1 MKKTILVVEDFES
14 IRNFVCNTLEKKG
27 YEAIGAADGNKAF
40 ELLTKRTNPVNLVLS
55 DYNMPGCT
63 GFELL
68 QKIKANKATA
78 GTPVMFLTTES
89 DPAKM
94 RAAKDA
100 GLSAWVKKP
109 YKSDHFFAQIEK
121 ITSNGA

>member
-27 YEAIGAADGNKAF
+27 YEAIGAADGNEAF

-55 DYNMPGCT
+55 DYNMPRCT

-68 QKIKANKATA
+68 QKIKANKATS
-78 GTPVMFLTTES
+78 GIPVMFLTTES

-109 YKSDHFFAQIEK
+109 YKADLFFAQIEN
-121 ITSNGA
+121 IVSNGR

>member
-14 IRNFVCNTLEKKG
+14 IRNFVCSILEKRG
-27 YEAIGAADGNKAF
+27 YATIGAADGNEAF
-40 ELLTKRTNPVNLVLS
+40 EVLTSQANPVSLVLS
-55 DYNMPGCT
+55 DYNMPHCT

-68 QKIKANKATA
+68 QKVKANKATS
-78 GTPVMFLTTES
+78 GIPVIFLTTES

-109 YKSDHFFAQIEK
+109 YKAEFFFAQIEN
-121 ITSNGA
+121 IISNGQ